1 MGGEADMLIDD
12 IERYIA
18 LRQSLGAGLKRARQN
33 LTSFAHFATDRGER
47 HIRAQTAIAWAAMAS
62 TPGTRHR
69 RLSDVVRAARFL
81 RAEDLAHEV
90 PPAGLFT
97 TSKTKLIPYIYAPDE
112 LARMLDAARE
122 MQRHKPSPMRRQV
135 YVMLF
140 GLIAATGLRISEAL
154 NLRLGDVLPG
164 GILHIRQT
172 KFGKSRLVP
181 LHPTVLEALDAYLVV
196 RRDVVGPDDHL
207 FLTARGRRISYPTVN
222 SAFRKI
228 LRLANIAPGRT
239 RRPRIHD
246 LRHSFA
252 TRVLEQGGAGRE
264 TIARRTVALMT
275 YMGHVNPRYTYWY
288 LQTTPVLM
296 SEVAAAA
303 EAWAGGDGR

>member
-1 MGGEADMLIDD
+1 MLMND

-18 LRQSLGAGLKRARQN
+18 LRRSLGAGLVRAKQH
-33 LTSFAHFATDRGER
+33 LTSFADFATDKGER
-47 HIRAQTAIAWAAMAS
+47 HIRAQTAIAWAAMAP
-62 TPGTRHR
+62 TPATRHR
-69 RLSDVVRAARFL
+69 RLSDVVLAARFL
-81 RAEDLAHEV
+81 RAEDAAHEV

-97 TSKTKLIPYIYAPDE
+97 PSKTKLIPYIYTPDE
-112 LARMLDAARE
+112 LAQILDAARE
-122 MQRHKPSPMRRQV
+122 MQRHEPSPMRRQV

-154 NLRLGDVLPG
+154 HLRLSDVWPG

-181 LHPTVLEALDAYLVV
+181 LHPTVQQALDAYLVL

-207 FLTARGRRISYPTVN
+207 FLTARGRGITYPSVN
-222 SAFRKI
+222 PAFRNI
-228 LRLANIAPGRT
+228 LRLANVAPGRA

-252 TRVLEQGGAGRE
+252 TRVLEQDGAGRE
-264 TIARRTVALMT
+264 TVARRAVALMT

-288 LQTTPVLM
+288 LQATPILM
-296 SEVAAAA
+296 NEVATLA
-303 EAWAGGDGR
+303 EAWVEGDGR